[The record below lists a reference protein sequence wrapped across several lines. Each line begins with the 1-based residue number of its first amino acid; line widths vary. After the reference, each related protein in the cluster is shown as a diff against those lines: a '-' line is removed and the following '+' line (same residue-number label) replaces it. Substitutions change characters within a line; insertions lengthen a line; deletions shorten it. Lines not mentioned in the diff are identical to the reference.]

1 MIHKTASSVLGT
13 RKASISFFE
22 AHPHLINT
30 ADCRPDLMTHICFCF
45 QTICVRFHHFGSKQ
59 GLTISCN
66 QFFPHFLNSSSLECG
81 LHLAYLFCEKMKD
94 RKTDNNFYY
103 IYILMYIIYLKYI
116 YYIYIYICN
125 TNNYLYFFYLCY
137 LHYTTYTYIYI
148 YYIHIYYQFR

>member
-66 QFFPHFLNSSSLECG
+66 
-81 LHLAYLFCEKMKD
+81 
-94 RKTDNNFYY
+94 
-103 IYILMYIIYLKYI
+103 
-116 YYIYIYICN
+116 
-125 TNNYLYFFYLCY
+125 
-137 LHYTTYTYIYI
+137 
-148 YYIHIYYQFR
+148 